1 MHRKMLKIGLKM
13 DSLFKIYWFEV
24 KFQDKDSSKTRP
36 IVTIIFN
43 NEALSFE
50 VLGVYSIKDKYK
62 TNPYYKS
69 FMYEVKDWQQAN
81 FKEPSFINVARPME
95 IPFTA
100 LIGKKYGGSLTTKDV
115 QGLMNLYNNY
125 WLAK

>member
-1 MHRKMLKIGLKM
+1 M

-50 VLGVYSIKDKYK
+50 VLGVYSSQLPQ
-62 TNPYYKS
+62 NE
-69 FMYEVKDWQQAN
+69 FW
-81 FKEPSFINVARPME
+81 
-95 IPFTA
+95 
-100 LIGKKYGGSLTTKDV
+100 GS
-115 QGLMNLYNNY
+115 
-125 WLAK
+125 